1 MEPAS
6 KMYGRLVRLSQD
18 ATEGKDV
25 CQEQLTMTDALDTMV
40 KWFCILFNNQFT
52 PDEVYDNYP
61 ADRLMHD
68 IALALMATQTTEV
81 LDTFPTI
88 PAVQEAEQ
96 ILAEAENP
104 EVTFPA
110 GSLTLPEYIYATY
123 NELMK
128 NGWRMKE
135 IDEMDMLGFLRL
147 RAWDATREQEKKK
160 PRQRF
165 IDEVWPGVK
174 PG

>member
-1 MEPAS
+1 
-6 KMYGRLVRLSQD
+6 MYPIVD
-18 ATEGKDV
+18 ICVCKDFY
-25 CQEQLTMTDALDTMV
+25 L
-40 KWFCILFNNQFT
+40 
-52 PDEVYDNYP
+52 

-68 IALALMATQTTEV
+68 IALALMATQTQTTEV

-88 PAVQEAEQ
+88 PAVQ
-96 ILAEAENP
+96 
-104 EVTFPA
+104 
-110 GSLTLPEYIYATY
+110 TLPEYIYATY

-147 RAWDATREQEKKK
+147 RAWDATREQEKKR

>member
-1 MEPAS
+1 MC
-6 KMYGRLVRLSQD
+6 
-18 ATEGKDV
+18 KD
-25 CQEQLTMTDALDTMV
+25 
-40 KWFCILFNNQFT
+40 F
-52 PDEVYDNYP
+52 YP
-61 ADRLMHD
+61 ADRLIHD
-68 IALALMATQTTEV
+68 ITLALMATQTTEGAGH
-81 LDTFPTI
+81 FPYDSGG
-88 PAVQEAEQ
+88 AGSGADSGGGGESGSDD
-96 ILAEAENP
+96 
-104 EVTFPA
+104 PA

-147 RAWDATREQEKKK
+147 RAWDARREQEKKK